1 MEANAYR
8 ENMENLLAYIEF
20 CRLCLRLPQ
29 EPQLCEEAGSLAREL
44 GRREEAAGLEAGLA
58 MPILR
63 QALSL
68 DGPGWFCAVLA
79 LCCEL
84 DGGLRNTVQEFTGA
98 PVPTFDLAGSLYG
111 MLREPVHPASM
122 FILAD
127 PDNSPLRFLLVMEP
141 VSNGPRLFTPLIPR
155 DNVLRFVSTGR
166 VSDGRYYRFAPPCG
180 SETLP
185 LHDAIL
191 GSLSEALSHKNV
203 LVYLSG
209 PQGAGKRTLAR
220 RAAQALDSPCIL
232 LDLVRCCSLEDG
244 ERRALSCALALDTVL
259 CGGFP
264 CAVNYTPEREA
275 LLREVTGLLP
285 PETPLMVLGA
295 DREPPRLDR
304 DTVSREAEALS
315 SRDYHC
321 MSAVLQKEYGG
332 SPEPLPE
339 YRLTAGQ
346 LRSAWLEAAVS
357 CRREGRSF
365 PEKADLARAVRAAD
379 TAVFSGETLE
389 NLIAAP
395 ETMEGLARVRA
406 FAQNRRTA
414 DARYREAGL
423 LPYGK
428 GVTALFYGPSG
439 TGKTMAARALSNE
452 LGLGLWRVDLSRILD
467 KYIGETEKHLAE
479 IFASAGRQN
488 TILFFDE
495 ADALFGK
502 RTEIASSH
510 DRYANV
516 ETAFLL
522 QSIEDYE
529 GLVLLATNLYKNF
542 DNAFLRRISVTVRF
556 SMPDG
561 PLRLRLWQS
570 AFPPGCLDAGTNL
583 AQLAREME
591 MSPASIRAAADTA
604 MVLAGDGIITGK
616 ILLEALEN
624 ELAKDG
630 QKGNAERLRFL
641 WE

>member
-1 MEANAYR
+1 MEINPYR
-8 ENMENLLAYIEF
+8 ENLDNLLAYVDF

-29 EPQLCEEAGSLAREL
+29 EPQLREEAESLARAL
-44 GRREEAAGLEAGLA
+44 GRREAAADPEAGLT
-58 MPILR
+58 MPLLR
-63 QALSL
+63 QTLALDDL
-68 DGPGWFCAVLA
+68 GWFCAVLA

-84 DGGLRNTVQEFTGA
+84 DGGLRNTVQELTGA

-111 MLREPVHPASM
+111 MLWEPIHPASM

-127 PDNSPLRFLLVMEP
+127 PDNSPLRFLLAMEP
-141 VSNGPRLFTPLIPR
+141 VSNGPRLFTPLIPL
-155 DNVLRFVSTGR
+155 DNVLRFVLTGG
-166 VSDGRYYRFAPPCG
+166 VSDGRYYRLAPPCG
-180 SETLP
+180 PEMLP
-185 LHDAIL
+185 LHDAVL
-191 GSLSEALSHKNV
+191 DWLAAALPRNNV
-203 LVYLSG
+203 LLYLFG
-209 PQGAGKRTLAR
+209 PHGAGKRTLAR
-220 RAAQALDSPCIL
+220 RAAQSLGVPCIL
-232 LDLVRCCSLEDG
+232 LDLERCCSLEER
-244 ERRALSCALALDTVL
+244 ERRALSHGLALDTVL

-264 CAVNYTPEREA
+264 CAVSYTPEREA

-285 PETPLMVLGA
+285 SETPLMVFGT
-295 DREPPRLDR
+295 DREPPHLDR
-304 DTVSREAEALS
+304 DTVSREVEALS

-346 LRSAWLEAAVS
+346 LRNAWLDAAVR
-357 CRREGRSF
+357 CRQEGRHI
-365 PEKADLARAVRAAD
+365 PEKGDLAKAVQAAGA
-379 TAVFSGETLE
+379 AVFSTETL
-389 NLIAAP
+389 NSLIAAP
-395 ETMEGLARVRA
+395 ETLEGLARVRA

-423 LPYGK
+423 APYGK

-452 LGLGLWRVDLSRILD
+452 LGLALWRVDLSRILD

-502 RTEIASSH
+502 RTEITSSH

-542 DNAFLRRISVTVRF
+542 DTAFLRRISVTVRF
-556 SMPDG
+556 SMPDAS
-561 PLRLRLWQS
+561 LRLRLWQS
-570 AFPPGCLDAGTNL
+570 AFPPGCLDAGLNL
-583 AQLAREME
+583 AQAARELE

-604 MVLAGDGIITGK
+604 MVLAGDSMVTGK
-616 ILLEALEN
+616 ILLESVEN
-624 ELAKDG
+624 ELAKAG
-630 QKGNAERLRFL
+630 QKANAEKLRLL